1 MGNADAKLLLIGLD
15 NSGKTTILSRLIDP
29 SSHDPN
35 ITPTIG
41 FKKNQFSR
49 SDIDFEVYDMSG

>member
-15 NSGKTTILSRLIDP
+15 NSGKTTILSRIIDP
-29 SSHDPN
+29 DIFDIN

-41 FKKNQFSR
+41 FKKGKFSR
-49 SDIDFEVYDMSG
+49 NAIDFEVYDMSG

>member
-15 NSGKTTILSRLIDP
+15 NSGKTTILSRLVNP
-29 SSHDPN
+29 GRYDPN

-41 FKKNQFSR
+41 FNKNKFSR
-49 SDIDFEVYDMSG
+49 

>member
-1 MGNADAKLLLIGLD
+1 MGNSDAKLLLIGLD

-29 SSHDPN
+29 SHHDPN

-41 FKKNQFSR
+41 FKKNTFTRQS
-49 SDIDFEVYDMSG
+49 IDFQVFDMSG